1 VQPPQR
7 APGDDLAASLI
18 RSGQK
23 HQELAVPQR
32 ADAVEAPQLRSK
44 RRAEI
49 VQSLCRQLLSVFA
62 RQLLNI
68 EQADQKTAE
77 CGAMTPSTAD
87 LFVEARHQLSGG
99 EAVACTSGREGGVVG
114 VVGNHAVGWVCS
126 RDGWT
131 ADLRGASRLST
142 DLACELRGLAE
153 TAFARSVGARWYT
166 CPVLYEL
173 RVENLLLIE
182 RAELAL
188 APGLNVLTGETGA
201 GKTVLAHALDLLMG
215 GPVHPGRSR
224 AGIVRPGAEE
234 AYVEGVFSVP
244 EALRAEIVESLP
256 ENVRQ
261 GEETDELELVLARRV
276 SVEGRTRAFV
286 NGRSATVGDL
296 RELGARL
303 ISFYGQHE
311 HRKLVLAS
319 AQLQMLDQVCGP
331 THFKR
336 LQACATAYRETNR
349 LESELERLAEL
360 ASARER
366 ELDLLEHEL
375 AEIDELDPDEDEH
388 QTLLARRERLR
399 RLEALQEAAGTAAET
414 LAPESSEAP
423 GAAHLLAG
431 AVAKLETVAGID
443 VQLDA
448 LAQRGAAIAIEAQD
462 IAAALSAY
470 CEQIAAEDES
480 LEAVEERLALLERV
494 LRKHGGTIAAV
505 LEHRERARAR
515 CELLLGAEVAQQQT
529 VELLAVERSK
539 LSDHVEVLRASRRK
553 AATKLAAAVRKQ
565 LGALAMGD
573 ATFEIALAPTEPKAN
588 GADAAEFTIAP
599 NPGVAAAPLREI
611 ASGGELSRVML
622 ALASASNEGSSAASG
637 GSGSTLVFDEVD
649 AGIGGHTARAVGE
662 RLQALAKNR
671 QLLCITHLPQIASL
685 AERHFSVVKDTSGEP
700 TITAVSQ
707 LDEAEV
713 VSELTRMLGAEE
725 QDDAARR
732 HAEELRKAA

>member
-1 VQPPQR
+1 MHPDYRPI
-7 APGDDLAASLI
+7 PLANLGLYLD
-18 RSGQK
+18 RF
-23 HQELAVPQR
+23 L
-32 ADAVEAPQLRSK
+32 
-44 RRAEI
+44 
-49 VQSLCRQLLSVFA
+49 
-62 RQLLNI
+62 
-68 EQADQKTAE
+68 
-77 CGAMTPSTAD
+77 
-87 LFVEARHQLSGG
+87 
-99 EAVACTSGREGGVVG
+99 GRIYKA
-114 VVGNHAVGWVCS
+114 HF
-126 RDGWT
+126 T
-131 ADLRGASRLST
+131 
-142 DLACELRGLAE
+142 
-153 TAFARSVGARWYT
+153 RSVGARWYT

-182 RAELAL
+182 RAELVL

-215 GPVHPGRSR
+215 GRSR

-244 EALRAEIVESLP
+244 EAMRAEIVESLP
-256 ENVRQ
+256 ENVRPS
-261 GEETDELELVLARRV
+261 EEPGKLELVLARRV
-276 SVEGRTRAFV
+276 SADGRTRAFL
-286 NGRSATVGDL
+286 NGRSATVADL

-331 THFKR
+331 SHFKR
-336 LQACATAYRETNR
+336 LQACATAYRETKR
-349 LESELERLAEL
+349 LESELERLTEL

-366 ELDLLEHEL
+366 ELELLEHEL
-375 AEIDELDPDEDEH
+375 AEIDELDPDEDER

-399 RLEALQEAAGTAAET
+399 RLEALQGAAGMAAET
-414 LAPESSEAP
+414 LAPESSDAP

-443 VQLDA
+443 ARLDA
-448 LAQRGAAIAIEAQD
+448 LAQRGAAVAIEAQD
-462 IAAALSAY
+462 IAAGLSAY

-480 LEAVEERLALLERV
+480 LEAVEERLAMLERV
-494 LRKHGGTIAAV
+494 VRKHGGTIATV
-505 LEHRERARAR
+505 LEHAERARAR
-515 CELLLGAEVAQQQT
+515 REQLLGAEVAQQQT
-529 VELLAVERSK
+529 VELLAAERSK
-539 LSDHVEVLRASRRK
+539 LNDHVEALRASRRK

-573 ATFEIALAPTEPKAN
+573 ATFEIALIPTEPKAN
-588 GADAAEFTIAP
+588 GADAVEFTIAP
-599 NPGVAAAPLREI
+599 NPGVASAPLREI

-622 ALASASNEGSSAASG
+622 ALASASNEGGSTASTG
-637 GSGSTLVFDEVD
+637 PGSTLVFDEVD

-662 RLQALAKNR
+662 RLQSLAKNR

-685 AERHFSVVKDTSGEP
+685 ADRHFSVVKDTSGEP

-732 HAEELRKAA
+732 HAKELRKAA

>member
-1 VQPPQR
+1 
-7 APGDDLAASLI
+7 
-18 RSGQK
+18 
-23 HQELAVPQR
+23 
-32 ADAVEAPQLRSK
+32 
-44 RRAEI
+44 
-49 VQSLCRQLLSVFA
+49 
-62 RQLLNI
+62 
-68 EQADQKTAE
+68 
-77 CGAMTPSTAD
+77 
-87 LFVEARHQLSGG
+87 
-99 EAVACTSGREGGVVG
+99 
-114 VVGNHAVGWVCS
+114 
-126 RDGWT
+126 
-131 ADLRGASRLST
+131 
-142 DLACELRGLAE
+142 
-153 TAFARSVGARWYT
+153 
-166 CPVLYEL
+166 VLYEL

-215 GPVHPGRSR
+215 GPARPGSTHPGGSR

-234 AYVEGVFSVP
+234 AYVEGIFSVP
-244 EALRAEIVESLP
+244 EAIRAEILAHLP
-256 ENVRQ
+256 EHVRPS
-261 GEETDELELVLARRV
+261 GGPDELELVLARRV
-276 SVEGRTRAFV
+276 SADGRTRAFL
-286 NGRSATVGDL
+286 NGRSATVADL

-319 AQLQMLDQVCGP
+319 AQLQMLDQICGP
-331 THFKR
+331 AHAKR
-336 LQACATAYRETNR
+336 LQACVAAYRETSR

-375 AEIDELDPDEDEH
+375 AEIDALDPDEDEH
-388 QTLLARRERLR
+388 QRLLACRERLR

-414 LAPESSEAP
+414 LAPESSDAP

-443 VQLDA
+443 AQLDA
-448 LAQRGAAIAIEAQD
+448 LAQRGAAVAIEAQD

-480 LEAVEERLALLERV
+480 LEAVEGRLAALERV
-494 LRKHGGTIAAV
+494 VRKHGGTIAGA
-505 LEHRERARAR
+505 LEHAERARAR
-515 CELLLGAEVAQQQT
+515 REQLLGAEVAQQQT
-529 VELLAVERSK
+529 VELLAAERSK
-539 LSDHVEVLRASRRK
+539 LDDHAEALRASRRK
-553 AATKLAAAVRKQ
+553 AASRLATAVRKQ

-573 ATFEIALAPTEPKAN
+573 ATFEIVLTPTGPKAS
-588 GADAAEFTIAP
+588 GADAAEFMIAP
-599 NPGVAAAPLREI
+599 NPGVASAPLREI

-622 ALASASNEGSSAASG
+622 ALASTSNEGGSTVSG
-637 GSGSTLVFDEVD
+637 WSGSTLVFDEVD

-662 RLQALAKNR
+662 CLQALAKNR

-685 AERHFSVVKDTSGEP
+685 ADRHFSVVKDTSGEP
-700 TITAVSQ
+700 TITTVSQ

-725 QDDAARR
+725 QDSAARR
-732 HAEELRKAA
+732 HAKELRKAA

>member
-1 VQPPQR
+1 
-7 APGDDLAASLI
+7 
-18 RSGQK
+18 
-23 HQELAVPQR
+23 
-32 ADAVEAPQLRSK
+32 
-44 RRAEI
+44 
-49 VQSLCRQLLSVFA
+49 
-62 RQLLNI
+62 
-68 EQADQKTAE
+68 
-77 CGAMTPSTAD
+77 M
-87 LFVEARHQLSGG
+87 
-99 EAVACTSGREGGVVG
+99 
-114 VVGNHAVGWVCS
+114 
-126 RDGWT
+126 
-131 ADLRGASRLST
+131 
-142 DLACELRGLAE
+142 
-153 TAFARSVGARWYT
+153 
-166 CPVLYEL
+166 LYEL

-215 GPVHPGRSR
+215 GRSR

-244 EALRAEIVESLP
+244 EAMRAEIVESLP
-256 ENVRQ
+256 ENVRPSE
-261 GEETDELELVLARRV
+261 GPDELELVLARRV
-276 SVEGRTRAFV
+276 SADGRTRAFL

-331 THFKR
+331 AHAQR
-336 LQACATAYRETNR
+336 LQACATAYRETVR

-360 ASARER
+360 ANARER
-366 ELDLLEHEL
+366 ELELLEHEL
-375 AEIDELDPDEDEH
+375 AEIEQLDPDEDEH

-399 RLEALQEAAGTAAET
+399 RLEALQGAAGTAAET
-414 LAPESSEAP
+414 LAPELSDAP
-423 GAAHLLAG
+423 GAAHLAAD
-431 AVAKLETVAGID
+431 AVAKLETVAGVD
-443 VQLDA
+443 AQLDA
-448 LAQRGAAIAIEAQD
+448 LAQRAEAVAIEAQD

-470 CEQIAAEDES
+470 CEQIAGEDDS
-480 LEAVEERLALLERV
+480 LEAVEERLTLLERV
-494 LRKHGGTIAAV
+494 VRKHGGTIAAV
-505 LEHRERARAR
+505 LEHAEQARAR
-515 CELLLGAEVAQQQT
+515 REQLLGAEVAQKQT

-539 LSDHVEVLRASRRK
+539 FNDHVEALRASRRE
-553 AATKLAAAVRKQ
+553 AATRLAAAMRKQ
-565 LGALAMGD
+565 LGALAMDD
-573 ATFEIALAPTEPKAN
+573 ATFEIALTPTAPKTS

-599 NPGVAAAPLREI
+599 NPGVASAPLREI

-622 ALASASNEGSSAASG
+622 ALASASNEGGSAASG
-637 GSGSTLVFDEVD
+637 GLGSTLVFDEVD

-685 AERHFSVVKDTSGEP
+685 ANRHFSVVKDTSGEP

-725 QDDAARR
+725 QDSAARR
-732 HAEELRKAA
+732 HAKELRKAA

>member
-1 VQPPQR
+1 
-7 APGDDLAASLI
+7 
-18 RSGQK
+18 
-23 HQELAVPQR
+23 
-32 ADAVEAPQLRSK
+32 
-44 RRAEI
+44 
-49 VQSLCRQLLSVFA
+49 
-62 RQLLNI
+62 
-68 EQADQKTAE
+68 
-77 CGAMTPSTAD
+77 
-87 LFVEARHQLSGG
+87 
-99 EAVACTSGREGGVVG
+99 
-114 VVGNHAVGWVCS
+114 
-126 RDGWT
+126 
-131 ADLRGASRLST
+131 
-142 DLACELRGLAE
+142 
-153 TAFARSVGARWYT
+153 
-166 CPVLYEL
+166 VLYEL

-215 GPVHPGRSR
+215 GRSR

-244 EALRAEIVESLP
+244 EAMRAEIVESLP
-256 ENVRQ
+256 ENVRPSE
-261 GEETDELELVLARRV
+261 GPDELELVLARRV
-276 SVEGRTRAFV
+276 SADGRTRAFL

-331 THFKR
+331 AHSER
-336 LQACATAYRETNR
+336 LQACATAYRETVR

-360 ASARER
+360 ANARER
-366 ELDLLEHEL
+366 ELELLEHEL
-375 AEIDELDPDEDEH
+375 AEIEQLDPDEDEH

-399 RLEALQEAAGTAAET
+399 RLEALQGAAGTAAET
-414 LAPESSEAP
+414 LAPEFSDAP
-423 GAAHLLAG
+423 GAAHLVAD
-431 AVAKLETVAGID
+431 AVAKLETVAGVD
-443 VQLDA
+443 AQLDA
-448 LAQRGAAIAIEAQD
+448 LAQRAEAVAIEAQD

-470 CEQIAAEDES
+470 CEQVAGEDDS
-480 LEAVEERLALLERV
+480 LEAVEERLTLLERV
-494 LRKHGGTIAAV
+494 VRKHGGTIAAV
-505 LEHRERARAR
+505 LEHAEQARAR
-515 CELLLGAEVAQQQT
+515 REQLLGAEVAQKQT

-539 LSDHVEVLRASRRK
+539 FNDHVEALRASRRE
-553 AATKLAAAVRKQ
+553 AATRLAAAVRKQ
-565 LGALAMGD
+565 LGALAMHD
-573 ATFEIALAPTEPKAN
+573 ATFEIALTPTAPKTS
-588 GADAAEFTIAP
+588 GADAAEFAIAP
-599 NPGVAAAPLREI
+599 NPGVASAPLREI

-622 ALASASNEGSSAASG
+622 ALASASNEGGSAASG
-637 GSGSTLVFDEVD
+637 GLGSTLVFDEVD

-685 AERHFSVVKDTSGEP
+685 ANRHFSVVKDTSGEP

-725 QDDAARR
+725 QDSAARR
-732 HAEELRKAA
+732 HAKELRKAA